1 MLFFIFYS
9 CSKSELILR
18 PTSRSVS
25 LLPDAWLSLTNVLS
39 NMGQYIDEQWE
50 SCNMTHN
57 NEQGQISCSEC
68 NPNGYKAA
76 RVMMPVPGGEKS
88 ATATPTAENCVN
100 KAWISHPKLMH
111 ELSALNEQALSKS
124 LPTNSD
130 IQNLT
135 FSQIESQK

>member
-57 NEQGQISCSEC
+57 NEQGQISCSEF

-76 RVMMPVPGGEKS
+76 REMMPIPREEHTTQRAITNLSGIS
-88 ATATPTAENCVN
+88 RDTYANTAW
-100 KAWISHPKLMH
+100 KIHPKLQHYGVFLMH
-111 ELSALNEQALSKS
+111 ILKAVHSLAHKVRLNVH
-124 LPTNSD
+124 
-130 IQNLT
+130 
-135 FSQIESQK
+135 